1 MTGWRVRA
9 AEAPFECLRS
19 EPDPVAWVEARAGR
33 VHRDLPTRRTFEFGH
48 AGARWFAKIHRGVGE
63 RELLKNLL
71 VLRLPVFGAEAE
83 LQAIARLD
91 AAGLP
96 TLSVAAWGVSRDL
109 LPTRRRSFLV
119 TRAVEHEETLE
130 DRALAPLLEP
140 GERRDRI
147 RALAGLVRRMHDAGV
162 NHRDLYLVHVL
173 LCSYGLRLIDLH
185 RAQVRGAVPRRWRAK
200 DLAALA
206 FSARATGALGP
217 ADERRFVA
225 CYARGA
231 LRRDED
237 FWRDVERRAA
247 RMAQRGAQ
255 G

>member
-1 MTGWRVRA
+1 M
-9 AEAPFECLRS
+9 
-19 EPDPVAWVEARAGR
+19 AWLEARAGR
-33 VHRDLPTRRTFEFGH
+33 VHRDLPTRRTFEFEH
-48 AGARWFAKIHRGVGE
+48 AGARWFAKIHLGVGE
-63 RELLKNLL
+63 RELFKNLL

-83 LQAIARLD
+83 LGAIARLD

-109 LPTRRRSFLV
+109 LPTRKRSFLV
-119 TRAVEHEETLE
+119 TRAIEHDETLE
-130 DRALAPLLEP
+130 DRVRARFLDPS
-140 GERRDRI
+140 ERRDRI
-147 RALAGLVRRMHDAGV
+147 RDLAGLVRRMHEAGV

-173 LCSYGLRLIDLH
+173 LTGDGLRLIDLH

-206 FSARATGALGP
+206 FSARATGALCA

-231 LRRDED
+231 LRGDEG
-237 FWRDVERRAA
+237 FWRDVERRAL
-247 RMAQRGAQ
+247 RMARRGAQ

>member
-1 MTGWRVRA
+1 MNRWRIGS
-9 AEAPFECLRS
+9 AEAPLQTLRS
-19 EPDPVAWVEARAGR
+19 QNDPVAWLEARAGR
-33 VHRDLPTRRTFEFGH
+33 VHRSLPTRRTFEFEH
-48 AGARWFAKIHRGVGE
+48 AGARWFAKIHLGVGE
-63 RELLKNLL
+63 RELFKNLL

-83 LQAIARLD
+83 LRAIARLD

-96 TLSVAAWGVSRDL
+96 TLSVAAWGASRDV

-119 TRAVEHEETLE
+119 TRAVEYDETLE
-130 DRALAPLLEP
+130 DRVRAGFLQPS
-140 GERRDRI
+140 ERRDRI
-147 RALAGLVRRMHDAGV
+147 RDLAGLVRRMHDAGV

-173 LCSYGLRLIDLH
+173 LTGDGLRLIDLH
-185 RAQVRGAVPRRWRAK
+185 RAQVRDAVPRRWRAK

-206 FSARATGALGP
+206 FSARATGGLCP

-231 LRRDED
+231 LRGDES
-237 FWRDVERRAA
+237 FWRDVERRAL
-247 RMAQRGAQ
+247 RMARRGAQ